1 MESNP
6 GESKPASPV
15 VAAEQIYSTNARD
28 ESDEFD
34 PYDVVLKR
42 MLRLEVFEVVGKAD
56 YTYSYVDEGDNGHGK
71 RAFVHVDK
79 GSPISQCWPRVDVP
93 CAYRAAQRTFSL
105 VFSAK
110 RQPANRSEEHTS

>member
-15 VAAEQIYSTNARD
+15 VAAEHIYSTNDRD

-42 MLRLEVFEVVGKAD
+42 MLRLEVFEVVGQAD
-56 YTYSYVDEGDNGHGK
+56 YTHRYVYEGDNGHGE

-79 GSPISQCWPRVDVP
+79 GSPISQCGHES
-93 CAYRAAQRTFSL
+93 TFHAPTVRLSGH
-105 VFSAK
+105 SAWSSV
-110 RQPANRSEEHTS
+110 RHQPANRPAG